1 MKSAGRFALLLV
13 TAPDLEAARRLA
25 RGLVEARLAACVNLV
40 PGLESHY
47 RWQGKVES
55 AAEVLLVI
63 KTAARLVP
71 HLERWVLEEHPYD
84 TPEILQLPLAAGTAR
99 YLAWLGESVGTKRT

>member
-1 MKSAGRFALLLV
+1 MKSARRFALLLV
-13 TAPDLEAARRLA
+13 TAPDLDTARRLA
-25 RGLVEARLAACVNLV
+25 RGLVEEKLAACVNLV

-71 HLERWVLEEHPYD
+71 RVERRVLTEHPYD
-84 TPEILQLPLAAGTAR
+84 TPEILALPLTSGTPR
-99 YLAWLGESVGTKRT
+99 YLAWLAESVK